1 MLTGDVVIIFTNFSG
16 WTRVGIF
23 FKLLEVRLKY
33 SKWEKRV
40 YEDSP
45 A

>member
-1 MLTGDVVIIFTNFSG
+1 MLTGDVVIIFTIFSG
-16 WTRVGIF
+16 WTRV
-23 FKLLEVRLKY
+23 LEVRLKY

-40 YEDSP
+40 DEDSP